1 MTIFLAAMGLTTQD
15 AILRETTPISRV
27 CVFRFTLVESI
38 VDIVAIVTPEP
49 GCWRYLI
56 VYEHSECCYIV
67 PQTETI
73 PRTVLGRL
81 SRP

>member
-1 MTIFLAAMGLTTQD
+1 MTIFLAAMGLMIQD
-15 AILRETTPISRV
+15 AILRGTTPISRV
-27 CVFRFTLVESI
+27 YAFRFILVGSI

-49 GCWRYLI
+49 GCGRYI
-56 VYEHSECCYIV
+56 VVYEHSESLYV
-67 PQTETI
+67 ASQTETI